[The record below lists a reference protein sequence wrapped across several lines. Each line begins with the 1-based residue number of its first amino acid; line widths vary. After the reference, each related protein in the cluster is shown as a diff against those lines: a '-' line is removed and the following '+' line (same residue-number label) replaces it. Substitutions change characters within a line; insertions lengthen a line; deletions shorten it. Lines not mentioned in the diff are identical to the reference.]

1 MEAIF
6 RSVFDAI
13 FSVVNDYGITV
24 VLFTVFI
31 RLIQSPFDYKSR
43 KSMRKM
49 EKVNPQLQALQKKYA
64 NDKEKLQKK
73 QMELYK
79 KEGISPLSGCWP
91 MLLTLPIMFIMLGA
105 LRSIANEQMIS
116 ALERIQSAVSG
127 LGLEDKAAIFAKLER
142 LANPLPGEPGLF
154 TPFLWIKNLWMPD
167 SPFSTVLPTT
177 SSALAA
183 MGGADQIAALR
194 QFIEGDVYQKIVT
207 EYFQLNTIKGW
218 TINLLIV
225 NWDFYARPNG
235 FLVLPVLSFITQFL
249 SNKYLMQTQQTQMQ
263 EGQKGTSMM
272 TKWMMPIIF
281 SFFCVSY
288 TASFALYI
296 VVSTVIHVVQT
307 KLFNIWLS
315 AQDQR
320 DIAQKEE
327 VDKL

>member
-6 RSVFDAI
+6 RSVFEAI
-13 FSVVNDYGITV
+13 HSVVNDYGITV
-24 VLFTVFI
+24 ILFTVFI
-31 RLIQSPFDYKSR
+31 RLIQLPFDYKSR

-105 LRSIANEQMIS
+105 LRSIANEQMVA
-116 ALERIQSAVSG
+116 ALQKVQDAVGTLG
-127 LGLEDKAAIFAKLER
+127 LGDKEAVI
-142 LANPLPGEPGLF
+142 ANLPPLQSLL

-167 SPFSTVLPTT
+167 SPFSAVLPTT

-183 MGGADQIAALR
+183 MGGGDAIAALR
-194 QFIEGDVYQKIVT
+194 QFVDGDVYRQIIIPAYNLSVVP
-207 EYFQLNTIKGW
+207 GAA
-218 TINLLIV
+218 INLLIV
-225 NWDFYARPNG
+225 NWEIFKLPNG

-249 SNKYLMQTQQTQMQ
+249 SNKYLMQTQQTQIQ
-263 EGQKGTSMM
+263 EGQKGTGMM

-296 VVSTVIHVVQT
+296 VVSTVIHVGQT

-315 AQDQR
+315 TQDQR
-320 DIAQKEE
+320 AAALKEE